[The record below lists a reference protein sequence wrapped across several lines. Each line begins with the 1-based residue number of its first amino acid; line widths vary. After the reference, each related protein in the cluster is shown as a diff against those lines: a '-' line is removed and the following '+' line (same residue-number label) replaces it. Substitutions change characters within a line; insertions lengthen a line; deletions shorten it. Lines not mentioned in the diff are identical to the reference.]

1 VCCKA
6 PSGDQAA
13 PIAMDSEWFY
23 RSNYLARYGWI
34 SPQLDPTTVDWK
46 EDEEVVDGW
55 TRY

>member
-1 VCCKA
+1 
-6 PSGDQAA
+6 
-13 PIAMDSEWFY
+13 MDSGRFY
-23 RSNYLARYGWI
+23 RAHYLARYGWI